1 MVMRGR
7 LFHHLYE
14 ALEFSKI
21 TRMIFGYTDGVSMLC
36 HDRLTTMGNDARMP
50 YSRTALQEVSRAVDT
65 IGAKTL
71 FLVQSQ

>member
-1 MVMRGR
+1 MLMRGR

-21 TRMIFGYTDGVSMLC
+21 TRITRMLC
-36 HDRLTTMGNDARMP
+36 HDRLTTMGDDARMP

-65 IGAKTL
+65 VGAKTL
-71 FLVQSQ
+71 FLVQSSYY